1 MSKTQS
7 KTQRQQHTAAWKVN
21 GRGKSRQF
29 LAAIPAGT
37 AMPADRVKLTSKAGV
52 VTTGTLDAIHT
63 ANVDGLD
70 LWTFSKDSKTPEQ
83 LASDRSKRA
92 AATASY
98 WDSDAGRET
107 AQRIA
112 ARNAAKLA
120 ESADSADSQPAA
132 PASKP
137 QPASKPAPA
146 TESSASA
153 DMIAATVA
161 ALVAAGAS
169 ADVIAA
175 TVAALDG
182 APAVARASVA
192 AVQSKPASKPQPASK
207 PARTLL
213 DAATEHHSHSCE
225 ICGDKRRKVTAL
237 RQLDGATL
245 DSCARCVS
253 LDDDTARLRAAR
265 TAASI

>member
-7 KTQRQQHTAAWKVN
+7 KTQHTAAWKVN

-52 VTTGTLDAIHT
+52 ITTGTLDAIHT

-70 LWTFSKDSKTPEQ
+70 LWTFVKDSKTPEQ

-132 PASKP
+132 PE
-137 QPASKPAPA
+137 SKPAPQPQP
-146 TESSASA
+146 ESSASA

-207 PARTLL
+207 PAP
-213 DAATEHHSHSCE
+213 AHSADSCD

-253 LDDDTARLRAAR
+253 LDDDTARIRAAR